1 MPWFGKEE
9 IQIEL
14 NTKFETLRCSKL
26 QELIV
31 FGFDNRSFVQI
42 ETVAYFSLKTEAAC
56 LKNIGTLGFKRVQS
70 NQHIFSSQNRNSCK
84 HQRSGD
90 LLDRAS
96 KIPTHPEI
104 KPKSFDSVH
113 HTIIAA
119 EQSSFQSASQAT
131 LETILGL
138 HLFGFEVALE
148 LGVVHGQYVVLP

>member
-1 MPWFGKEE
+1 VPWFGKKE

-31 FGFDNRSFVQI
+31 FDFDNRSFVQI

-84 HQRSGD
+84 HQRFGD
-90 LLDRAS
+90 LLDRVPRS
-96 KIPTHPEI
+96 RRIRN
-104 KPKSFDSVH
+104 
-113 HTIIAA
+113 
-119 EQSSFQSASQAT
+119 
-131 LETILGL
+131 
-138 HLFGFEVALE
+138 
-148 LGVVHGQYVVLP
+148 